1 VPQPLDRL
9 PDGLV
14 GQLPGRQPLLEGHV
28 GQQVQRP
35 GAPGLAEA
43 PRGLV
48 EDALERIG
56 LGLVEDRLRILG
68 AALLLVQTADPFCR
82 EGVEGVADGADGTSE
97 SVCDLGWPLA
107 VGAGPKDLGTPEGEC
122 LPATQAG
129 LEYLPLRIGEL
140 ANE

>member
-1 VPQPLDRL
+1 
-9 PDGLV
+9 
-14 GQLPGRQPLLEGHV
+14 LLEGHV
-28 GQQVQRP
+28 GQQVQCP

-43 PRGLV
+43 SWGLV

-68 AALLLVQTADPFCR
+68 AAFLFVQTAGSFRR
-82 EGVEGVADGADGTSE
+82 EGVEGVADSADGASE
-97 SVCDLGWPLA
+97 SVCDLGGPLA

-122 LPATQAG
+122 LPATQAD
-129 LEYLPLRIGEL
+129 LEYLPLRIGEF